1 MPWNITA
8 SIQSSRHGSSAN
20 IFRGFGSVS
29 ELSSRGMPEPAS
41 IQLPGFGRP
50 RSRLT
55 SASPL
60 AGRGFS
66 YDLESLTGLEGLEGD
81 IDVYG
86 DFDLSHYLQADVD
99 GDGNVMLRN
108 DEGVNASAQKSART
122 STRGTDSQQRYSQEQ
137 VLQSSLDQDTVN
149 FLDFMYAQ
157 ALNMQEQHDP
167 ETQKDGDE
175 GMTEFSIPPRE
186 VSGAKE
192 ITFSTLLPPKET
204 TRTVATHAIMHV
216 LTLATKG
223 FLEVHQEEYEDQ
235 SNEEHGVLYRYG
247 EISMRLP

>member
-8 SIQSSRHGSSAN
+8 SVQSSRHGSSAN
-20 IFRGFGSVS
+20 IFRGLGSVS
-29 ELSSRGMPEPAS
+29 ELSSRGMSEPAI

-66 YDLESLTGLEGLEGD
+66 YDLESLNGLEGLEGD

-86 DFDLSHYLQADVD
+86 DFDLSHYLQAEVD

-108 DEGVNASAQKSART
+108 DDGVNASAQKRART
-122 STRGTDSQQRYSQEQ
+122 NTRGTDSQQRYSQEQ

-149 FLDFMYAQ
+149 FLEFMYAQ
-157 ALNMQEQHDP
+157 SLDLPEQQP
-167 ETQKDGDE
+167 ETQEDGDE
-175 GMTEFSIPPRE
+175 EMTGFSTPPRQ
-186 VSGAKE
+186 VSGVKE

-204 TRTVATHAIMHV
+204 TRTVATHALMNV

-235 SNEEHGVLYRYG
+235 SSEEHGVLYRYG

>member
-1 MPWNITA
+1 M
-8 SIQSSRHGSSAN
+8 S
-20 IFRGFGSVS
+20 
-29 ELSSRGMPEPAS
+29 EPAS

-66 YDLESLTGLEGLEGD
+66 YDLESLNGLEGLEGD

-86 DFDLSHYLQADVD
+86 DFDLSQYLQADVD

-108 DEGVNASAQKSART
+108 DDVNASAQKRART
-122 STRGTDSQQRYSQEQ
+122 NTSGTDSQQRYSQEQ

-157 ALNMQEQHDP
+157 MLDLPEQYGR
-167 ETQKDGDE
+167 ETQEDGDE
-175 GMTEFSIPPRE
+175 EMTGFSTPLRQ
-186 VSGAKE
+186 VSGMKE
-192 ITFSTLLPPKET
+192 IIFSTLLPPKET
-204 TRTVATHAIMHV
+204 TRTVATHALMHV

>member
-1 MPWNITA
+1 
-8 SIQSSRHGSSAN
+8 
-20 IFRGFGSVS
+20 
-29 ELSSRGMPEPAS
+29 MPEPAS

-235 SNEEHGVLYRYG
+235 SSEEHGVFYRYG
-247 EISMRLP
+247 EISMHLP